1 VPGRLEGCLRWGTG
15 RCPDAADFQ
24 IIQIV
29 CGCCWACG
37 FVGNALVLSTNPQ
50 ACARGGLRPA
60 QPARRTV
67 RTCRIGEAG
76 TAPTSTAKSRID
88 AVPHTVLGTHAGAVF
103 QSLPNASMCAVA
115 RGDDDCPAVFVRALH
130 GSGAGLQSLRSRPDL
145 LRTRLCTVG
154 AARRPARGWPAL
166 PGQPPRS
173 SEPCGA
179 GRSLSRPT
187 KERDASGFPATSRG

>member
-1 VPGRLEGCLRWGTG
+1 MRGGPG
-15 RCPDAADFQ
+15 RCPDATDFQ
-24 IIQIV
+24 IVQIV

-37 FVGNALVLSTNPQ
+37 VVGNTFVLSTNPQ
-50 ACARGGLRPA
+50 ACGRGGFRPA
-60 QPARRTV
+60 QPARHAV

-88 AVPHTVLGTHAGAVF
+88 AVPHTVLSTHAGAVF

-115 RGDDDCPAVFVRALH
+115 RGGDDCPTVSVRALPN
-130 GSGAGLQSLRSRPDL
+130 SGAGLQPLRPWPDL
-145 LRTRLCTVG
+145 LRTRLCTDG
-154 AARRPARGWPAL
+154 SARRPARGRAAL

-173 SEPCGA
+173 GEPCGA

-187 KERDASGFPATSRG
+187 KQRDASGFPATSRG